1 MTSLR
6 CILDKPLNQLTED
19 DISQLTREDCRKFLK
34 DKGMRRPSWNKS
46 QAIQQVISLK
56 ALLEG
61 PEDDDSG
68 ARTLRKIVVSSAE
81 NPPPRANSNS
91 NSPDSAKEVS
101 PGASVSEFADEA
113 APYRRKDPPEP
124 APAPHGDAAASAG
137 ADQERNAVSPRNVG
151 AGEVT
156 LGQMTIF
163 YCGKVN
169 VYDRVSP
176 DKARTIMQLASGPIP
191 LPLDDSSNGSAAIWS
206 FPCHMQANTDNLC
219 LLPPRAMVSHTTQT
233 DMEGHMNRRV
243 RLQKYFDKRKD
254 RGRFKSR
261 KDAGPASSGL
271 EMFLMNQIRVPVPDG
286 QLSKNAITCAPQPGM
301 AHGKNSP

>member
-61 PEDDDSG
+61 HGDDDSG
-68 ARTLRKIVVSSAE
+68 AKTLRKIVVSSVE
-81 NPPPRANSNS
+81 NPPLANSNS
-91 NSPDSAKEVS
+91 NSPDSAKELS
-101 PGASVSEFADEA
+101 AGASVSELADEA
-113 APYRRKDPPEP
+113 VPYRRKDLPESV
-124 APAPHGDAAASAG
+124 PHGDVASAG
-137 ADQERNAVSPRNVG
+137 VDLEKNTVSPRNVG
-151 AGEVT
+151 AEEVT

-176 DKARTIMQLASGPIP
+176 DKARTIMQLAASPIP

-206 FPCHMQANTDNLC
+206 LPCHMQATSDNLC

-233 DMEGHMNRRV
+233 DMEGHVNRKV

-261 KDAGPASSGL
+261 KDVGTASLGF
-271 EMFLMNQIRVPVPDG
+271 EMFLNQKRLPVPEG
-286 QLSKNAITCAPQPGM
+286 QLSKNTRTCAPQPGM
-301 AHGKNSP
+301 ANGKNSQSFC

>member
-1 MTSLR
+1 MTSLG
-6 CILDKPLNQLTED
+6 CILDKPLDQLTED

-61 PEDDDSG
+61 HGDDDAG
-68 ARTLRKIVVSSAE
+68 AKTLRKIVAE
-81 NPPPRANSNS
+81 NPEPRANSNS
-91 NSPDSAKEVS
+91 NSPDSAKEMS
-101 PGASVSEFADEA
+101 AGASVSEFADEA
-113 APYRRKDPPEP
+113 VPYRRKDPPES
-124 APAPHGDAAASAG
+124 APHGGDVASAG
-137 ADQERNAVSPRNVG
+137 ADPERNAVSPRNVG

-176 DKARTIMQLASGPIP
+176 DKARAIMQLAASPIP

-206 FPCHMQANTDNLC
+206 FPCHMQATSENLC
-219 LLPPRAMVSHTTQT
+219 LLPQRAMVSHTTQT
-233 DMEGHMNRRV
+233 DIEGHMNRKV

-254 RGRFKSR
+254 RFKSR

-271 EMFLMNQIRVPVPDG
+271 EMFQIRMPFPDG
-286 QLSKNAITCAPQPGM
+286 QLSKNARTCAPQPGM

>member
-1 MTSLR
+1 MASLG
-6 CILDKPLNQLTED
+6 CILDKPLDQLTED

-61 PEDDDSG
+61 HGDDDAG
-68 ARTLRKIVVSSAE
+68 AKTLRKIVASSAE
-81 NPPPRANSNS
+81 DPAPRANSNS
-91 NSPDSAKEVS
+91 NSPDSAKELS
-101 PGASVSEFADEA
+101 AGASVSEFADEA
-113 APYRRKDPPEP
+113 VPYRRKDPPES
-124 APAPHGDAAASAG
+124 APHGGDVALAG
-137 ADQERNAVSPRNVG
+137 ADLERNAVSPRNVG

-176 DKARTIMQLASGPIP
+176 DKARAIMQLAASPIP

-206 FPCHMQANTDNLC
+206 FPCHMQATSENSC

-233 DMEGHMNRRV
+233 DMEGHMNRKV

-271 EMFLMNQIRVPVPDG
+271 EMFQIRMPFPDG
-286 QLSKNAITCAPQPGM
+286 QLSKNARTCAPQPGM